1 MDFEGF
7 DGSDCLLCF
16 MKKQFLG
23 YFLCSYLLFGFVGRV
38 CFALIV
44 NMDRVFAS
52 SSFFW
57 IGPSFCFLTFLF

>member
-52 SSFFW
+52 SSF
-57 IGPSFCFLTFLF
+57 S